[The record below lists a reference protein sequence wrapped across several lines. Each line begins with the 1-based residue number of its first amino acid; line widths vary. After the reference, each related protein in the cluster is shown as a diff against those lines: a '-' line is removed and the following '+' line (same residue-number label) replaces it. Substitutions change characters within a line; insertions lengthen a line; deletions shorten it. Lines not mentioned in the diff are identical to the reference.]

1 MDNQE
6 IISVEH
12 VSMRFSL
19 ASEKVTSFKE
29 YVLRLRKSSFHTESS
44 GL

>member
-1 MDNQE
+1 MDNLE

-19 ASEKVTSFKE
+19 ASEYVTSFKE
-29 YVLRLRKSSFHTESS
+29 YVIKTAK
-44 GL
+44 